1 MTEASATN
9 STTEQHPRRT
19 WRQWSKLARVRIG
32 FVLMLIVAI
41 SAFAAWLP
49 RRNMLAVRM
58 AGVKVSDDHLRYR
71 IDVVMRACLP
81 FSVWGKFLPW
91 LEENS
96 GLLSTDG
103 QIANIDLP
111 DADVSVA
118 TRNRLRN
125 FPRLVGAGVCPRH
138 LGTPLDSLASLDKLS
153 FVWITGLQANSDLG
167 ELRRLPHL
175 EHLWLSKPSATGG
188 GWKNLR
194 DLPALKHLGLDRAS
208 SCTAL
213 KEIGPIP
220 ALGVLRF
227 QYCRIQDDDLRALSG
242 CPRLRN
248 FSASG
253 SSAIGAAGM
262 KYIANCT
269 SLETVTM
276 TCSANEEELQVL
288 AALTKLKS
296 LDVRGSIITQAGIDR
311 LKTAMPNCNIRWP

>member
-49 RRNMLAVRM
+49 RRNMLAVMM

-71 IDVVMRACLP
+71 IDVLMRACLP

-296 LDVRGSIITQAGIDR
+296 LDVHGSNITQAGIDR
-311 LKTAMPNCNIRWP
+311 LKQAMPNCRIDGP